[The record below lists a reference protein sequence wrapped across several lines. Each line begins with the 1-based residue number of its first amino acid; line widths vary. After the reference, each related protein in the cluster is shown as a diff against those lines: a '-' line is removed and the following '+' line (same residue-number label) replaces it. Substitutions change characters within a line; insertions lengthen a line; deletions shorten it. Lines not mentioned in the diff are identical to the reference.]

1 MTCPSHHPRPRGD
14 SGDTME
20 DRAEGSDRVAKQEDG
35 GKVEAKQRKKESIP
49 SLSSSSLPPLTYSL
63 IEEAKLTIAR

>member
-1 MTCPSHHPRPRGD
+1 MA
-14 SGDTME
+14 
-20 DRAEGSDRVAKQEDG
+20 DRAEGPDRVTKQEEDG
-35 GKVEAKQRKKESIP
+35 RVEAKQRKKESIS

>member
-1 MTCPSHHPRPRGD
+1 MADKVVGP
-14 SGDTME
+14 
-20 DRAEGSDRVAKQEDG
+20 DRVAKQEEG
-35 GKVEAKQRKKESIP
+35 GKVETKQRKKASIS